1 MEKINQMKITKNQ
14 LKQIIKE
21 ELTAVLNESPPLFSQ
36 PSALERLPSPA
47 SPASQFIS
55 DFDPAERLRSL
66 NAPEQGPKPI
76 NIKRVFDPEGNVL
89 DPSKGAAITA
99 HTIRLLAAT
108 GGGSSLAAAAER
120 GDPIDVTVD
129 MDGKVIAAQVAK
141 QLGGP

>member
-1 MEKINQMKITKNQ
+1 MKITKNQ

-108 GGGSSLAAAAER
+108 GGGSSLAAAAAAER
-120 GDPIDVTVD
+120 GDPIDVIVD
-129 MDGKVIAAQVAK
+129 MDGRAIAAKVAK
-141 QLGGP
+141 SHSSQGKW

>member
-1 MEKINQMKITKNQ
+1 MKISKNQ

-66 NAPEQGPKPI
+66 NAPEQDPEWAKPI
-76 NIKRVFDPEGNVL
+76 NIQHVFNAQGDVL